1 MSYSTKHNAVAADRG
16 TAADRRAYHRFSLST
31 GQLVADVGAE
41 GQCVTSLPV
50 HDISRGGV
58 RLGVT
63 AGADWNGVSH
73 CVVRFLDETRR
84 VRPAAI
90 RGKIRRMGDD
100 QGDGFVAIEFTEPLD
115 ELTLSS

>member
-1 MSYSTKHNAVAADRG
+1 MSYSSKQNASGAPAG
-16 TAADRRAYHRFSLST
+16 IGADRRAYHRFALSS

-41 GQCVTSLPV
+41 GQCATRLPV

-58 RLGVT
+58 RLGIST
-63 AGADWNGVSH
+63 GADWDGASH

-90 RGKIRRMGDD
+90 RGKIRRLGGEH
-100 QGDGFVAIEFTEPLD
+100 GDGFVAIEFAEPLD
-115 ELTLSS
+115 ELAISG